1 MLGAST
7 VTNTGATALYGDLG
21 LSPGSSITGTSSI
34 TITGTAHQR
43 DAVALQARTHSL
55 TAYNALAGLSSTRIL
70 TGTDLGGL
78 TLTPGVYFFASSAGL
93 TGTLTLD
100 YSGDPTGTFVFQ
112 IGSTLTTASNS
123 TVNVTGGS
131 ASSGVYWQVGSSATL
146 GTGTTFAGNIL
157 ADQAITL
164 NTSAT
169 IVCGR
174 AIALTKAVTMDNN
187 NISNDCTSAN
197 FTTGRS
203 DYGSLGF
210 SGPVSGGSSPVP
222 EPGTALILAMGLG
235 GIAVAT
241 VGGVHHPPDVPIRVG
256 RLVPHDRRQSSFRG
270 YSFTRQHVQ
279 SRLLGPRRIGTLDR
293 RGRPD
298 RSRSLRGPSW
308 RLHLPP
314 IRNGVP
320 RCPNRYVKLR
330 QA

>member
-1 MLGAST
+1 MRISQGSTRPRTCLAFIVPFAALLCGPSPASATAFLGSAQNFAVLGAST
-7 VTNTGATALYGDLG
+7 VTNTGATTLYGDLG
-21 LSPGSSITGTSSI
+21 LSPGSSITGTSGI
-34 TITGTAHQR
+34 TITGTTYQT
-43 DAVALQARTHSL
+43 DAVALQAQTDSL
-55 TAYNALAGLSSTRIL
+55 TAYNTLVGLSSTRIL

-100 YSGDPTGTFVFQ
+100 YSGDPTGAFVFQ

-187 NISNDCTSAN
+187 NISNDCTGAN

-222 EPGTALILAMGLG
+222 EPGTALILAMGLSG
-235 GIAVAT
+235 VAVAT
-241 VGGVHHPPDVPIRVG
+241 ARRASARQRASP
-256 RLVPHDRRQSSFRG
+256 DRRSNPG
-270 YSFTRQHVQ
+270 LPAGT
-279 SRLLGPRRIGTLDR
+279 SR
-293 RGRPD
+293 
-298 RSRSLRGPSW
+298 RS
-308 RLHLPP
+308 
-314 IRNGVP
+314 
-320 RCPNRYVKLR
+320 
-330 QA
+330 AE